1 MATSA
6 GLAWSL
12 ANGIT
17 QEEYDKNLV
26 DALTRAQ
33 GQGLDDAA
41 ISKEMQKWGI
51 DPADVARATG
61 VTTEAV
67 QSRVDAVAPS
77 LLATPEEAA
86 PEPVSSGGLLDV
98 APVTPT
104 ATLPT
109 TPITINSPPA
119 AAPAAAPA
127 ATAAKQ
133 SAGLAWS
140 LANGITQEQYDKNLV
155 EAYKGAV
162 AKGLSDSQIKTTM
175 DQYGIDAAD
184 LARATGSD
192 VKTVQSRMD
201 LAVPKTPDE
210 IAFDKAAKAEL
221 ATRQAKAD
229 TQTKANEVAWAEQ
242 QRKNALDFA
251 AQQKTLADTEAAKL
265 AALRTPETNPFINAG
280 PLNPV
285 APTGPVG
292 FTRPTT
298 GPQTFEQNFQNYQS
312 IPAGAQYNPNVVGG
326 TGSPYS
332 QIMGQM
338 KPLGNPYENALSGQ
352 SMGGFNPALYAQAA
366 SAYKTEADAADAARA
381 AAALNASSS
390 GGANSSAD
398 AAAATAADSAAAA
411 AASATGN
418 APGSDGTPGSGA
430 AMGGLIT
437 NVFGP
442 DPAGPDEGQVNMMR
456 GEYVIKKSSVNK
468 YGRGLLD
475 MINEGK
481 IPAKKIR
488 SLLD

>member
-109 TPITINSPPA
+109 TPITINSPLA
-119 AAPAAAPA
+119 AAPAAAAPA

-162 AKGLSDSQIKTTM
+162 AQGLTDAQIKSSM

-184 LARATGSD
+184 LARVTGSD

-221 ATRQAKAD
+221 ATRQTKAD

-265 AALRTPETNPFINAG
+265 AALRTPETNPFIN
-280 PLNPV
+280 
-285 APTGPVG
+285 
-292 FTRPTT
+292 
-298 GPQTFEQNFQNYQS
+298 
-312 IPAGAQYNPNVVGG
+312 
-326 TGSPYS
+326 
-332 QIMGQM
+332 
-338 KPLGNPYENALSGQ
+338 
-352 SMGGFNPALYAQAA
+352 
-366 SAYKTEADAADAARA
+366 D
-381 AAALNASSS
+381 
-390 GGANSSAD
+390 
-398 AAAATAADSAAAA
+398 
-411 AASATGN
+411 
-418 APGSDGTPGSGA
+418 
-430 AMGGLIT
+430 
-437 NVFGP
+437 
-442 DPAGPDEGQVNMMR
+442 
-456 GEYVIKKSSVNK
+456 
-468 YGRGLLD
+468 D
-475 MINEGK
+475 MV
-481 IPAKKIR
+481 
-488 SLLD
+488 